1 MMVASFRALLT
12 FSRDAGT
19 DALTGCL
26 NRRGLE
32 NEVASLSNRQDVE
45 FPVAVMS
52 FDIDHFKAI
61 NDRCGHSAGDAYLQ
75 AFAGALKSC
84 MRNSDLLA
92 RTGGEEFVGFLAG
105 ADGEA
110 AHRVATK
117 VLQAVRELTVAHE
130 GQQINATVSI
140 GIAVGVGLASAEAL
154 KELSDNAL
162 YDAKRSG
169 RDRVHVY
176 PG

>member
-1 MMVASFRALLT
+1 
-12 FSRDAGT
+12 
-19 DALTGCL
+19 
-26 NRRGLE
+26 
-32 NEVASLSNRQDVE
+32 
-45 FPVAVMS
+45 
-52 FDIDHFKAI
+52 
-61 NDRCGHSAGDAYLQ
+61 
-75 AFAGALKSC
+75 
-84 MRNSDLLA
+84 MRSSDLLA

-105 ADGEA
+105 ANGEA

-117 VLQAVRELTVAHE
+117 VLQTVRELTVAHE
-130 GQQINATVSI
+130 GQQINTTVSI

-154 KELSDNAL
+154 KELSDKAL